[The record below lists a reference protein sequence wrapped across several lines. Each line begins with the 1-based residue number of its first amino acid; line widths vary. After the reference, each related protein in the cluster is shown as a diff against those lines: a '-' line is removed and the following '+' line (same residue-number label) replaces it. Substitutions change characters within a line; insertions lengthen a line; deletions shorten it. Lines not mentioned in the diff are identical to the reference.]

1 MLDALETHMPEGVR
15 WTVPE
20 GGMFIWVTFEH
31 GIDTNDLF
39 DRAIKNR
46 VAFIPGS
53 KFYPEGI
60 VKKNEMRLN
69 FSYPDIDMIHEGIGR
84 LAELL

>member
-1 MLDALETHMPEGVR
+1 MRKHISKIIELYRPRRDAMLDALETHMPEGVR

-39 DRAIKNR
+39 A
-46 VAFIPGS
+46 
-53 KFYPEGI
+53 
-60 VKKNEMRLN
+60 L
-69 FSYPDIDMIHEGIGR
+69 R
-84 LAELL
+84 LA

>member
-1 MLDALETHMPEGVR
+1 MLEALKSHMPDGVR

-20 GGMFIWVTFEH
+20 GGMFIWVSFDKDVDTDKLFE
-31 GIDTNDLF
+31 
-39 DRAIKNR
+39 RAIENR

-69 FSYPDIDMIHEGIGR
+69 FSYPDVPLIHEGIHR
-84 LAELL
+84 LARLL